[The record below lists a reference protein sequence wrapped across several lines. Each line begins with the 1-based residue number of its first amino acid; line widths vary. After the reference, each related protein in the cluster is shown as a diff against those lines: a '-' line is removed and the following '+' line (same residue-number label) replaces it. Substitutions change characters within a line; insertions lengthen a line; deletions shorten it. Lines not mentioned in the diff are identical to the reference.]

1 MDKPQFIEYKGIKYY
16 LLDFCNSQPAER
28 NALIEECG
36 RQVQSQ
42 REKSVY
48 VVTKVTGVTFDSE
61 LINFLKQLAKNNE
74 PYVIKSAVIGLRG
87 MQKVA
92 MMIISSFSNR
102 TFHEFDSVDKAVEF
116 FVADSLHK

>member
-1 MDKPQFIEYKGIKYY
+1 MDKTHIIEYKGINYY
-16 LLDFCNSQPAER
+16 LLDLCNRQPDER

-36 RQVQSQ
+36 RTVQSQ

-48 VVTKVTGVTFDSE
+48 VATKVTGVSFNSE
-61 LINFLKQLAKNNE
+61 FINLLKHLAKNNE
-74 PYVIKSAVIGLRG
+74 PYVIKSAVVGLSG

-102 TFHEFDSVDKAVEF
+102 TFHEFDSVDKALEF
-116 FVADSLHK
+116 FVADSLGK